1 MTLSLNNSNKDC
13 DFVCWVI
20 KTPWLIY
27 FSSFTMG
34 KKHTDVSS
42 VLALVKI
49 VVASQHKRQRKK
61 SLSRFVD
68 TNRKHDSDLKA
79 SARTA
84 LCK

>member
-1 MTLSLNNSNKDC
+1 MTLSLNNSNKDF

-42 VLALVKI
+42 VLALVEI
-49 VVASQHKRQRKK
+49 VVASQHKK
-61 SLSRFVD
+61 
-68 TNRKHDSDLKA
+68 LKPVQ
-79 SARTA
+79 SPCTMQVSYS
-84 LCK
+84 